1 RFMRVFYGIPPTL
14 HLYIISFYLYRVN
27 IKNSQELTDEE
38 LLQRYK
44 SDDNSQWVGILFDRY
59 AILLLGMCM
68 KYLKNEE
75 DARDSVQQI
84 FLKVLADI
92 NKHQVQ
98 FFRAWIYM
106 VTKNHCLM
114 QLRQRNHVR
123 QEEVNEKHLNDPA
136 PPEEKAN
143 LAEKEVLLTNMEQA
157 LEQLND
163 EQRICVKL
171 FYLEKCSYSEITEKT
186 GYSLLQVKSY
196 IQNGKRNLKL
206 LLSKQGKQ

>member
-1 RFMRVFYGIPPTL
+1 MN
-14 HLYIISFYLYRVN
+14 SN
-27 IKNSQELTDEE
+27 NSQELTDEE
-38 LLQRYK
+38 LLQRFK
-44 SDDNSQWVGILFDRY
+44 ADSNSHWVGILFDRY

-114 QLRQRNHVR
+114 QLRQRNQVR
-123 QEEVNEKHLNDPA
+123 QEEVNDNLLNDPA
-136 PPEEKAN
+136 PPEEEKSTFI
-143 LAEKEVLLTNMEQA
+143 EKEHMLNNMEQA
-157 LEQLND
+157 LEQLNE

-171 FYLEKCSYSEITEKT
+171 FYLQKCSYQDITEKT